1 MTSSN
6 STNPSF
12 KEAFAT
18 LKANAQKLEDQT
30 EPDIEHLLEVVEQ
43 STAAYKICKAR
54 IDAVEKR
61 CCIRLSLLLIV
72 SLRWGSYHVRVKSA
86 ILDVI

>member
-1 MTSSN
+1 MTSRN
-6 STNPSF
+6 STNPTF

-30 EPDIEHLLEVVEQ
+30 EPDIDHLLEVVEQ

-54 IDAVEKR
+54 IDAVEKA
-61 CCIRLSLLLIV
+61 LLLTFE
-72 SLRWGSYHVRVKSA
+72 SE
-86 ILDVI
+86 D

>member
-6 STNPSF
+6 STNPTF
-12 KEAFAT
+12 NEAFAT

-30 EPDIEHLLEVVEQ
+30 EPDIDHLLEVVEQ

-54 IDAVEKR
+54 IDAVEKA
-61 CCIRLSLLLIV
+61 LLLTFE
-72 SLRWGSYHVRVKSA
+72 SA
-86 ILDVI
+86 TDS

>member
-6 STNPSF
+6 STNPTF
-12 KEAFAT
+12 KEAFAI

-30 EPDIEHLLEVVEQ
+30 EPDIDHLLEVVEQ

-54 IDAVEKR
+54 IDAVEKA
-61 CCIRLSLLLIV
+61 LLLTFE
-72 SLRWGSYHVRVKSA
+72 SA
-86 ILDVI
+86 S

>member
-1 MTSSN
+1 MTSRN
-6 STNPSF
+6 STNPTF

-30 EPDIEHLLEVVEQ
+30 EPDIDHLLEVVEQ

-54 IDAVEKR
+54 IDAVEKA
-61 CCIRLSLLLIV
+61 LMLTFE
-72 SLRWGSYHVRVKSA
+72 SA
-86 ILDVI
+86 SDT

>member
-6 STNPSF
+6 STNPTF

-30 EPDIEHLLEVVEQ
+30 EPDIDHLLEVVEQ

-54 IDAVEKR
+54 IDAVEKA
-61 CCIRLSLLLIV
+61 LLLTFE
-72 SLRWGSYHVRVKSA
+72 SH
-86 ILDVI
+86 D